1 MIAGGIDLGGT
12 KIEAQIFDADWAIVD
27 RQRVATPKTYPDLIA
42 AVTGLIGW
50 IDTQSPG
57 VPIGIAAAGVINPA
71 NGLALTA
78 NLPAN
83 AKPLPAD
90 IMAAAG
96 RKITYINDCNAMALA
111 ESVFGAAKGFDPV
124 ACLILGTGIG
134 GGVVRGGKLLEGATG
149 LGSEFGHFPLAA
161 GPVVAH
167 GLPVIRCGC
176 GKIGCTETLLSGPG
190 LSRIVLHVTGQN
202 LPATQIVARRK
213 SEPDMAKSWDI
224 WCELMA
230 EMMMTLS
237 FTLDPACIVLG
248 GGLSGA
254 PGLIADLQTALHRLQ
269 WPGFALPVLHLAQGG
284 DTSGARGAAYAAYGQ
299 GVQDA

>member
-12 KIEAQIFDADWAIVD
+12 KIEAQIFDADWSIVD
-27 RQRVATPKTYPDLIA
+27 RQRVVTPTTYPDLIA
-42 AVTGLIGW
+42 AVAGLISW
-50 IDTQSPG
+50 IDAKCPAL
-57 VPIGIAAAGVINPA
+57 PIGIAAAGVINPA

-83 AKPLPAD
+83 AKPLPDD

-96 RKITYINDCNAMALA
+96 RQVVYINDCNAMALS
-111 ESVFGAAKGFDPV
+111 ETVFGAAKGFDPV

-134 GGVVRGGKLLEGATG
+134 GGVVRGGRLFEGATG
-149 LGSEFGHFPLAA
+149 LGGEFGHFPLAA

-167 GLPVIRCGC
+167 GLSVIRCGC
-176 GKIGCTETLLSGPG
+176 GKMGCTETLLSGPG
-190 LSRIVLHVTGQN
+190 LSRIARHITGQN
-202 LPATQIVARRK
+202 LPATQIVARRA

-230 EMMMTLS
+230 NMIMTLS
-237 FTLDPACIVLG
+237 FTVDPACIVLG

-254 PGLIADLQTALHRLQ
+254 PGLIADLQATLHRLQ

-284 DTSGARGAAYAAYGQ
+284 ETSGARGAAYAAFVQ
-299 GVQDA
+299 GK